1 MMGLQTALDS
11 NSQSSFKTRFGEV
24 TYNQAAVLDF
34 PNGLLGMP
42 NQDKFFIAKMPV
54 EKLKN
59 FQVMQSLV
67 DDTISFAILPLD
79 FLEEGLEADDINEIK
94 AVMEIKGDEMLI
106 MLIASIQHTSSGAR
120 LSVNLRAPV
129 FINTITKEAYQI
141 VLANNKYQ
149 VQHFLG

>member
-1 MMGLQTALDS
+1 MMGLQSAQDS
-11 NSQSSFKTRFGEV
+11 GTEIKFKTRFGEV
-24 TYNQAAVLDF
+24 SYSESAVVDF

-42 NQDKFFIAKMPV
+42 AQDKFFIAKMPV
-54 EKLKN
+54 EKLKS

-67 DDTISFAILPLD
+67 DPDTSFAVMPHDLLD
-79 FLEEGLEADDINEIK
+79 DGLDAQDIADIK

-106 MLIASIQHTSSGAR
+106 MLIASIQHTTSGAR

-129 FINTITKEAYQI
+129 FINTDTKEAYQI
-141 VLANNKYQ
+141 VLANGKYQ

>member
-1 MMGLQTALDS
+1 MMGLNTA
-11 NSQSSFKTRFGEV
+11 QSSGTEMKFSTRFGEV
-24 TYNQAAVLDF
+24 SYTQESVINL

-42 NQDKFFIAKMPV
+42 GQDKFFIAKMPV
-54 EKLKN
+54 EKLKT

-67 DDTISFAILPLD
+67 DDKTSFAVMPHDL
-79 FLEEGLEADDINEIK
+79 LEEGLAAEDIADIK
-94 AVMEIKGDEMLI
+94 AVMEIQGDELLI

-129 FINTITKEAYQI
+129 FINTETKEAYQI
-141 VLANNKYQ
+141 VLTNGKYE